1 MSKTL
6 IYRFTFIDVDDLED
20 EATGLRKSESMP
32 VLSTTFDLDIEAHVS
47 ERQQREY
54 VNSLPNQAA
63 PAPRPANTADDSP
76 VVVEEQVQTPAESVV
91 VQHGEVEDEQ
101 ATEEFFPPPSLDW
114 PSCGSVGHPELCCR
128 PCVHFGAGR
137 CAEGNSCGY
146 CHVQHQVQP
155 KLDKLQRTFV
165 QDGLPASSILRLVE
179 AKLAELGAPEPDC
192 VNLKK
197 LKNLGKALSKMSFS
211 NLLKL
216 AGRAPLPDAM
226 ALELREALEAL
237 RQQFASMPPTTEIE
251 APGCRSKHGMKEVH
265 RLRAGVSLRV
275 PVLVKEGCLG
285 STRGYPVAGAF
296 RT

>member
-63 PAPRPANTADDSP
+63 PAPRPANTADGSP

-146 CHVQHQVQP
+146 CHMHQVQP

-165 QDGLPASSILRLVE
+165 QELPAAALLATILPRLHARAEASGIAEPASSILRLVE
-179 AKLAELGAPEPDC
+179 AKLAELGAPEPGTP
-192 VNLKK
+192 NRRFPKK

-251 APGCRSKHGMKEVH
+251 AP
-265 RLRAGVSLRV
+265 
-275 PVLVKEGCLG
+275 
-285 STRGYPVAGAF
+285 STA
-296 RT
+296 